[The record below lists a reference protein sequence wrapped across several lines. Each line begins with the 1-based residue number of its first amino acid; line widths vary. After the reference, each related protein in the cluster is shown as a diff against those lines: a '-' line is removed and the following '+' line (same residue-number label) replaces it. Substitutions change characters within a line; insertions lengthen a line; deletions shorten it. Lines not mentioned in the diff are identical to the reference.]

1 MHVSDNVQPATLLEF
16 LVYERAFWLKMSVNS
31 SVAGL
36 LYLQGSVFSSEGE
49 LEKNCVDLRL
59 EDVLISFD
67 KIYTGLF

>member
-36 LYLQGSVFSSEGE
+36 FYLQGSVFSSEGE